1 LKKKPGR
8 PRIARIKASDEPG
21 NRKKKKYSE
30 CNELGH
36 IARYCQGGPT
46 THEKKIRLLSH
57 QNVSGGGNSD
67 PIMENIFK

>member
-1 LKKKPGR
+1 LKRKLGR
-8 PRIARIKASDEPG
+8 PRIARIKTSDELG
-21 NRKKKKYSE
+21 NRKKKKCSE

-36 IARYCQGGPT
+36 IARYCQGGPIT
-46 THEKKIRLLSH
+46 YEKKMQLLSQ